1 MNDSSENEKILE
13 TISKSYYICKEK
25 VDRYVAKTRMEEKRI
40 RKSKTESNIL
50 SRKDLIEFK
59 VSYIP
64 FLLLDGMY
72 EIKYSKK
79 NVIKISLRSEV
90 FSITIGNLTF
100 KKTELHQLKED
111 LFELDFIESIIQENN
126 AKIAIDAQG
135 KEIKE
140 KDIPEFQLIDKK
152 LLEEIQKKDQ
162 IVKVRYNDK
171 FLLEKLKSRL
181 IKRPLD
187 YVKII
192 EEKISIRYLIILR
205 ARYEGTF
212 EINNKKKT
220 MIIDS
225 VTGSSTLE

>member
-1 MNDSSENEKILE
+1 
-13 TISKSYYICKEK
+13 
-25 VDRYVAKTRMEEKRI
+25 MEEKRI